1 MSDLSDLPVE
11 HDHDT
16 DDDLPIMEE
25 DADVDLGSV
34 VSSGDIEADPVD
46 EIEQNTP
53 LTFEPDDSED

>member
-25 DADVDLGSV
+25 DADVDLGAV

-46 EIEQNTP
+46 EIEQNMP
-53 LTFEPDDSED
+53 LTVEPDDSED